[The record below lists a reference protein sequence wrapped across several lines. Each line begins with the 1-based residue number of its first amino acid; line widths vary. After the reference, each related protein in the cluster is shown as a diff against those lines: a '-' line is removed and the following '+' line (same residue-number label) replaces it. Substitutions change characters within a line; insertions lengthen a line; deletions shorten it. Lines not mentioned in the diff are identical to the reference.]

1 MVVSVSFV
9 CLSELQNDM
18 VIVIKKEM
26 EEEDICTHN
35 GRATYIE
42 SKKGKE
48 RKNVNDRKV
57 HTLTSDWRRKERK
70 HIN

>member
-1 MVVSVSFV
+1 MTWFV

-42 SKKGKE
+42 SKKERKGKKE
-48 RKNVNDRKV
+48 RQRQK
-57 HTLTSDWRRKERK
+57 S
-70 HIN
+70 